1 MLKGK
6 NIYKSFDNIEVLK
19 DINIEIERGKIV
31 SIVGKSGAGKSTL
44 LYILS
49 TLDKPTNGDVL
60 FDNKKLDE
68 LKGNDLSNFRNKK
81 IGFIFQFHNLLSEFT
96 VLENVS
102 IPALISSS
110 DKEKIIIKAKEIL
123 KKLDLFDRL
132 THKPN
137 ELSGGEQQRVAI
149 ARSLINSPD
158 IVFADEPT
166 GNLDSENSQNFIK
179 MIQKLNKEYNQ
190 TFVIVT
196 HNKDFFEIS
205 DYSYTIKDGRIKLN

>member
-1 MLKGK
+1 MLTGI
-6 NIYKSFDNIEVLK
+6 NIYKSFDNLEVLK

-49 TLDKPTNGDVL
+49 TLDKATNGKVL

-68 LKGNDLSNFRNKK
+68 LKGDDLSNFRNKK

-132 THKPN
+132 
-137 ELSGGEQQRVAI
+137 
-149 ARSLINSPD
+149 
-158 IVFADEPT
+158 
-166 GNLDSENSQNFIK
+166 NLDSENSQNLIK
-179 MIQKLNKEYNQ
+179 MIKKLNKEYNQ

-196 HNKDFFEIS
+196 HNKDFLKIS